1 MVRMFLAALL
11 AAACASTQAGAST
24 PAVAVQP
31 NSDSAEELQRLR
43 NLSACLAKSR
53 PRWARQT
60 LAFGYLSDAQAREAA
75 QALTGT
81 DSCVPNDTEVVF
93 RTSGLVGGLAE
104 YFLRAEID
112 RADSARLT
120 EALATLTPLNVSED
134 FALCVAVRDPAAA
147 RDLAFS
153 EPGSAVEARAAAQL
167 ARHVP
172 PCIER
177 GEQPTVDL
185 QSLRALMST
194 ALYRGVTAVL
204 AGAR

>member
-1 MVRMFLAALL
+1 MVRLFLAALL
-11 AAACASTQAGAST
+11 AAVTASTPVQASA

-31 NSDSAEELQRLR
+31 NLDSAEELQRLR
-43 NLSACLAKSR
+43 SLSACLAESR

-60 LAFGYLSDAQAREAA
+60 LSFAYLSDAQAREAA

-104 YFLRAEID
+104 YFLRAEMK
-112 RADSARLT
+112 RTDSQRLT

-134 FALCVAVRDPAAA
+134 FALCVAVRNPAAA
-147 RDLAFS
+147 RELALS
-153 EPGSAVEARAAAQL
+153 EPGSAVESRAAGQL

-172 PCIER
+172 PCVER
-177 GEQPTVDL
+177 GEEPTVDL

-204 AGAR
+204 AGAN